1 MDSTAEFVDMILS
14 GGSPEDVSDKIKELL
29 YSKSS
34 NIIDE
39 LKPAVAKSMF
49 SQEEE

>member
-1 MDSTAEFVDMILS
+1 MDSTAEFMDMILS
-14 GGSPEDVSDKIKELL
+14 GGSPEDVSDKIKEIL

-39 LKPAVAKSMF
+39 LKPAVAQSMF